1 MSFASLEKHRKN
13 VFFVINRFLNNFS
26 QEKDYKDTKKKI
38 SVTGRVSFN
47 SNNKK
52 KKTDKKGGLGG

>member
-26 QEKDYKDTKKKI
+26 QEKDYKDTKKKYQ
-38 SVTGRVSFN
+38 
-47 SNNKK
+47 
-52 KKTDKKGGLGG
+52 